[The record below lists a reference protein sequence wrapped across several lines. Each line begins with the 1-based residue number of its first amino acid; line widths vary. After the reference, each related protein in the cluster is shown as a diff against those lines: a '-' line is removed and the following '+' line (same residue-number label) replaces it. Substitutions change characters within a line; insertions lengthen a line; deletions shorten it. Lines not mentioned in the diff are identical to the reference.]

1 MTEPSRKSV
10 GSILAANYA
19 VAFILFGSLHFL
31 APSVTANFAI
41 SSESA
46 MFDWLMIVSVMASSW
61 AVWLVMV
68 RQRCV
73 NGLGLWRLLRA
84 DLGAASIF
92 FLITAVLFAIAAIKL
107 DIAIPPQSNLIDNKG
122 VSQIVNYCR
131 MPILSHPIALYI
143 LITVLTYKIVRK
155 PDDYRRAILIG
166 GLLIFTYYFMMYA
179 CGAVFAE
186 LLRNL
191 LVFPDRTHLLM
202 MFIFWLP
209 TLLFVLA
216 AYIVYSS
223 AVSTD

>member
-19 VAFILFGSLHFL
+19 VAFILFGALHFL
-31 APSVTANFAI
+31 APSVAANFAI
-41 SSESA
+41 SSASA
-46 MFDWLMIVSVMASSW
+46 LFDWLMMVSVMASSW
-61 AVWLVMV
+61 AIWLVMV

-73 NGLGLWRLLRA
+73 NGLGLWRLLKA

-92 FLITAVLFAIAAIKL
+92 FVITAVLFVIVAIKL
-107 DIAIPPQSNLIDNKG
+107 DIAIPPESDLMDNTG
-122 VSQIVNYCR
+122 VSQIITYCR
-131 MPILSHPIALYI
+131 MPILSHPVALYI
-143 LITVLTYKIVRK
+143 LITALTFKIVRS
-155 PDDYRRAILIG
+155 PHDFRRAILIG

-179 CGAVFAE
+179 CGAVFAG

-191 LVFPDRTHLLM
+191 LVFPEETHLLM

-209 TLLFVLA
+209 TLLFTLA

-223 AVSTD
+223 TVSTD